1 MAFYDKDRLL
11 EEANA
16 QMVAEYLGMEMQYKG
31 GNIQIKCPGHLK
43 RLGKEDNNFGSCV
56 LTEKGYH
63 CFACHKTV
71 GLINMVIEVEDLEN
85 RSDEMTSSDIFNEA
99 LGIIGDALGG
109 REIYKIYGQTDIA
122 EERTKTLSV
131 EDIALLGLKSNTVID
146 IIETVSN
153 DKRIICEE
161 DFIPKIPN
169 TGDVFDA
176 STYLGVTRKSYSLRL
191 LKNEDPIAYAKIIK
205 KCAQKAMDK
214 YQEMINACE
223 HTSEKSDIFNLIST
237 GTKDELLYDFKHIY
251 MDMYNRCK
259 EIYMETEVPEED
271 NEPLMPEPPKIPR
284 YNLFD

>member
-16 QMVAEYLGMEMQYKG
+16 QMVAEYLGMEMRYKG
-31 GNIQIKCPGHLK
+31 NNIQIKCPGHFK

-71 GLINMVIEVEDLEN
+71 NLINMVIEFENLEEKTD
-85 RSDEMTSSDIFNEA
+85 DESKNDIFNEA

-109 REIYKIYGQTDIA
+109 REIYMISGQTEIA
-122 EERTKTLSV
+122 EERTKALSV
-131 EDIALLGLKSNTVID
+131 EDLSLLGLKSTVIID
-146 IIETVSN
+146 VIETASN
-153 DKRIICEE
+153 DKKMICEE
-161 DFIPKIPN
+161 DYIPKNPN
-169 TGDVFDA
+169 TGTTFDA

-191 LKNEDPIAYAKIIK
+191 LKNEDPVAYAKLIK
-205 KCAQKAMDK
+205 KSAKEAMER
-214 YQEMINACE
+214 YQEMIKACE
-223 HTSEKSDIFNLIST
+223 HTSEKSKIFSVIKT
-237 GTKDELLYDFKHIY
+237 DKKDELLYDFKHIY

-259 EIYMETEVPEED
+259 EIYMETEVLDDFVETKTSE
-271 NEPLMPEPPKIPR
+271 MPVIPN